1 MFKGLIIAVSWFCLG
16 ILMLSL
22 SGCGEWNY
30 INLKRTD
37 KISGEELRKTWN
49 NYTVYFRPPTA
60 LVYKIKNDKKIQL
73 SINWVKVTEKDEVTS
88 SAVYY
93 LDDVL
98 EIAGQNNELYGY
110 LIYTYRDS
118 AFVRIIDDNTVE
130 LIYTHQIKEGP

>member
-1 MFKGLIIAVSWFCLG
+1 MRLKQFNLILV
-16 ILMLSL
+16 
-22 SGCGEWNY
+22 
-30 INLKRTD
+30 
-37 KISGEELRKTWN
+37 KI
-49 NYTVYFRPPTA
+49 
-60 LVYKIKNDKKIQL
+60 
-73 SINWVKVTEKDEVTS
+73 TEKDEVTS

-130 LIYTHQIKEGP
+130 LIYTHQIKEGL

>member
-1 MFKGLIIAVSWFCLG
+1 MFKGLIIAVRWFCFGILILG
-16 ILMLSL
+16 I
-22 SGCGEWNY
+22 GACGEWNY
-30 INLKRTD
+30 KNLKRTD
-37 KISGEELRKTWN
+37 KITGEELRQTWN
-49 NYTVYFRPPTA
+49 HYTVYFRPRTA

-73 SINWVKVTEKDEVTS
+73 SIDWVKVTEKDEVTS

-130 LIYTHQIKEGP
+130 LIYTHQINEGL